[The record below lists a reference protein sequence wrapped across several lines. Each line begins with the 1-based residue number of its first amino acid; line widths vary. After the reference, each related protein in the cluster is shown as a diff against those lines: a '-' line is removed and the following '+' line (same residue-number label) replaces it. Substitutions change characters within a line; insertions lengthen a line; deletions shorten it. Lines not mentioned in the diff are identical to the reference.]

1 MNEKLYCFQ
10 VKLLKA
16 VVVKCDVACSQPRDN
31 SPLHAVISTRVMQA
45 QLTGNQL
52 EVECGVHS

>member
-1 MNEKLYCFQ
+1 
-10 VKLLKA
+10 
-16 VVVKCDVACSQPRDN
+16 VVKCDVACSQPRDN